1 LSYAGDDGVD
11 VAGGRGQKVDEQIP
25 LFPLGTVL
33 FPGAALPLRIFEER
47 YRLLVRDL
55 LAGPRPRRFGVVAI
69 ELGHEVG
76 PGAARRLAAVG
87 CTAVVRQVVPHQ
99 DGRFDLVAVGEERF
113 RITELDESAP
123 YQQATVT
130 PLPEAVGSDPDGPAS
145 QVGRLFRRY
154 VRHLADAGRQLAESI
169 DPPTDP
175 VRLSYFVADALLVSR
190 GHKQRLLE
198 APDAA
203 ARLRLEA
210 DLLARENG
218 LLSRLPTAP
227 APHFRTTDAS
237 PN

>member
-1 LSYAGDDGVD
+1 M
-11 VAGGRGQKVDEQIP
+11 DEQIP

-33 FPGAALPLRIFEER
+33 FPGAVLPLHIFEER

-55 LAGPRPRRFGVVAI
+55 LAGPEPRRFGVVAI

-76 PGAARRLAAVG
+76 AGAARRLADVG
-87 CTAVVRQVVPHQ
+87 CTAVVHRVVPHQ
-99 DGRFDLVAVGEERF
+99 DGRFDLVTVGEERF
-113 RITELDESAP
+113 RVTSVDEAP
-123 YQQATVT
+123 PYPRATVT
-130 PLPEAVGSDPDGPAS
+130 PLPDEAGSAADGPAA

-154 VRHLADAGRQLAESI
+154 LRQLADAGRQLAGSI
-169 DPPTDP
+169 DPPADP
-175 VRLSYFVADALLVSR
+175 VRLSYFVADALIVGR

-203 ARLRLEA
+203 ARLRMEA

-218 LLSRLPTAP
+218 LLSRLPTTP
-227 APHFRTTDAS
+227 APHFRTTDAN

>member
-1 LSYAGDDGVD
+1 M
-11 VAGGRGQKVDEQIP
+11 DEQIP
-25 LFPLGTVL
+25 LFPLGNVL
-33 FPGAALPLRIFEER
+33 FPGAVLPLHIFEER

-55 LAGPRPRRFGVVAI
+55 LAMPEPRRFGVVAI

-76 PGAARRLAAVG
+76 PGAARRLATVG
-87 CTAVVRQVVPHQ
+87 CTAVVQRVVPHQ
-99 DGRFDLVAVGEERF
+99 DGRFDLVSVGEERF
-113 RITELDESAP
+113 RVTRVDESPP
-123 YQQATVT
+123 YPRATVT
-130 PLPEAVGSDPDGPAS
+130 PLPDEPGSDPDGPAS

-154 VRHLADAGRQLAESI
+154 VRHLADAGGQLPESI
-169 DPPTDP
+169 DSPVDP
-175 VRLSYFVADALLVSR
+175 VRLSYFVAGALIVGR

-218 LLSRLPTAP
+218 LLSRLPTTP
-227 APHFRTTDAS
+227 APHFRTIDTG

>member
-1 LSYAGDDGVD
+1 VD
-11 VAGGRGQKVDEQIP
+11 EREHEHGHEQIP

-33 FPGAALPLRIFEER
+33 FPGAVLPLHIFEER

-55 LAGPRPRRFGVVAI
+55 LAGPEPRRFGVVAI

-87 CTAVVRQVVPHQ
+87 CTAVVQRVVPHQ
-99 DGRFDLVAVGEERF
+99 DGQFDLVTLGAERF
-113 RITELDESAP
+113 RLTRVDESSP
-123 YQQATVT
+123 YPRATVT
-130 PLPEAVGSDPDGPAS
+130 PLPDEAGSDAAGPAA

-154 VRHLADAGRQLAESI
+154 VRYLAEVGGQSAESI
-169 DPPTDP
+169 DPPADP
-175 VRLSYFVADALLVSR
+175 IRLSYLVAGALVVGR

-218 LLSRLPTAP
+218 LLSRLPTTP
-227 APHFRTTDAS
+227 APHFGAVDTGL
-237 PN
+237 N